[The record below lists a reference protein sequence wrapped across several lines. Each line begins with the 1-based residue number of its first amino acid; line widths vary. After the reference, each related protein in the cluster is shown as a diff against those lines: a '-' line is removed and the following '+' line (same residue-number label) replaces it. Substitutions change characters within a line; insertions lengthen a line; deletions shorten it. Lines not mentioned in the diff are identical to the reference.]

1 MTKALRPSTAVALAA
16 AALLLTACGS
26 DARPT
31 AGRWA
36 GTIDTLPGGAVR
48 VHSPATGTW
57 KPGEEWKL
65 VEELRIGSAEAEGP
79 ELFGAITGLEVD
91 GEGRIYVLESQAK
104 EVRVFDAR
112 GAHVRTFGRKGGGP
126 GEFEQPAG
134 LMWDPQGRLWIVD
147 QQNARFSLFDTAGVF
162 LASHRRPGGFSMYP
176 WPGGIDSEGRVYDI
190 TLLRTA
196 DGGAAFPLVRLDA
209 AMQPADTFRLPEYE
223 SPSFEV
229 RHANGNH
236 MKASVPFAPGLLWRR
251 DPGGDV
257 WVGTTDR
264 YSIARVSFDGDTL
277 KVVERDYEPVPV
289 TGAERDTAVKRLK
302 WFTDQGGKVDA
313 SRIPG
318 EKPAYGGMYP
328 DEAGY
333 LWVFPST
340 PEAVEGTTVDVFDP
354 EGRFLGQLRS
364 GAKLRPYEPFLVRGD
379 RLYVLETDEMDV
391 PYVVRYR
398 IQGRPAAGARPSSDR
413 TATR

>member
-1 MTKALRPSTAVALAA
+1 VKRSAAVAHLAVTVLAA
-16 AALLLTACGS
+16 AACGGEPGR
-26 DARPT
+26 A
-31 AGRWA
+31 AGGWA

-79 ELFGAITGLEVD
+79 ELFGDVVALEVD
-91 GEGRIYVLESQAK
+91 ALGRIYVLESQAK

-112 GAHVRTFGRKGGGP
+112 GAHVRTFGREGGGP

-147 QQNARFSLFDTAGVF
+147 PQNARFSLFDTAGVF
-162 LASHRRPGGFSMYP
+162 LTSHRRPGGASVFP
-176 WPGGIDSEGRVYDI
+176 WPGGMDSRGTLYDVAFVPREDGRPSF
-190 TLLRTA
+190 T
-196 DGGAAFPLVRLDA
+196 LVRMDA
-209 AMQPADTFRLPEYE
+209 SMQPADTFRLPDRDG
-223 SPSFEV
+223 PVFEI
-229 RHANGNH
+229 RHDNGSR
-236 MKASVPFAPGLLWRR
+236 MLAGVPFAPGLVWRR

-257 WVGTTDR
+257 WVGTSDR
-264 YSIARVSFDGDTL
+264 YSIARVSFEGDTL
-277 KVVERDYEPVPV
+277 RVVERDYEPVPV
-289 TGAERDTAVKRLK
+289 TAAERDTAVGRLK
-302 WFTDQGGKVDA
+302 WFTGQGGKVDA

-318 EKPAYGGMYP
+318 EKPAYGRVYP

-333 LWVFPST
+333 LWVSPSS
-340 PEAVEGTTVDVFDP
+340 PEAAEGTALDVFDP
-354 EGRFLGQLRS
+354 EGRYLGQVRFGVELR
-364 GAKLRPYEPFLVRGD
+364 AIDPFLVRGD
-379 RLYVLETDEMDV
+379 RLYVVETDEMEV

-398 IQGRPAAGARPSSDR
+398 IEGRPAAGARPSSDR